1 MQIHKNQMVRMN
13 GVKMKQKFDR
23 FYRCSANINRLLRT
37 TERQNILNVAPA
49 QGDRPL
55 SVFRYK
61 YSEELAYPRIFL
73 GQRRPENKKHMVE
86 LHYSE
91 ICKSELRSSNR
102 RPAKCVENILCK
114 TKTSQMK
121 ILLGQSQIAL
131 RKCNSRIQNAGN
143 LKQQRTFD
151 SLIFHNE
158 GFKFLRASRSSPP
171 YFGKVKRDLFVMKTV
186 RSSFLV
192 LQFLISKDT
201 MDTPSQNTW
210 SNC

>member
-1 MQIHKNQMVRMN
+1 MYS
-13 GVKMKQKFDR
+13 D
-23 FYRCSANINRLLRT
+23 T
-37 TERQNILNVAPA
+37 NILKNKHI
-49 QGDRPL
+49 L
-55 SVFRYK
+55 ECF
-61 YSEELAYPRIFL
+61 LARDDQKIRNIWL
-73 GQRRPENKKHMVE
+73 N
-86 LHYSE
+86 SE
-91 ICKSELRSSNR
+91 ICKSELRGSNR

-171 YFGKVKRDLFVMKTV
+171 YFGKAKRDLFVMKTV

-192 LQFLISKDT
+192 L
-201 MDTPSQNTW
+201 
-210 SNC
+210 